1 MDGIDKYIAASA
13 VTAVICISI
22 FLTIIACIVGTCYR
36 HASTLKKTINVL
48 RVTNLSSI
56 GQVKLLK
63 QEVQHLRHQVEVM
76 ENEPLPQYPTQMNLP
91 GDYEEIKPRT
101 QVPPFSDR
109 ARSMM
114 TFRPPVGYSMVEIN
128 SNQLHSVMMPL
139 WYLIRSMNIMVKALY
154 SYID

>member
-101 QVPPFSDR
+101 QVPPLSDR

-114 TFRPPVGYSMVEIN
+114 ALGRPPVGYSMVEIN
-128 SNQLHSVMMPL
+128 SESASQCNDAVVVFDTEHEYHGESLV
-139 WYLIRSMNIMVKALY
+139 
-154 SYID
+154 